1 MGVSRDE
8 LDEHLR
14 VIMEDFDE
22 DFRMLAAHSK
32 MTDREFE
39 ETVKGAISDDN
50 PLTQLAT
57 LVRLYEAA
65 ECDDRRM
72 AKLEQTCTLLCV
84 SIIGIAAVAK
94 QQREKKG

>member
-1 MGVSRDE
+1 
-8 LDEHLR
+8 
-14 VIMEDFDE
+14 
-22 DFRMLAAHSK
+22 
-32 MTDREFE
+32 
-39 ETVKGAISDDN
+39 
-50 PLTQLAT
+50 
-57 LVRLYEAA
+57 VRLYEAA